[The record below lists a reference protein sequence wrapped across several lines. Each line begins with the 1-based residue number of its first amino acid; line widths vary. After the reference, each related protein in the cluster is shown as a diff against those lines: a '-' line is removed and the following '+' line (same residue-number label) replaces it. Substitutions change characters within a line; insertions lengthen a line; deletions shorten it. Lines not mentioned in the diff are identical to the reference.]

1 MATPLHPDDPRSL
14 GEYRLTGRLGEGGQG
29 VVYLGV
35 SPSGTHVAVK
45 LLRGA
50 DDGVRHQ
57 LGRELAALRDVAPFC
72 TARVLAADV
81 AGRRPYVVS
90 EYVDGPS
97 LQERVSSA
105 GPLTGGELER
115 LAVGTATALAAV
127 HAAGVVHRDFKPG
140 NVLLGPD
147 GPRVVDFGIARPSE
161 SQTITG
167 GPIGTPAYMAP
178 EQIAGHPASA
188 ASDVFA
194 WGATIVYA
202 ATGRAAFGSDSVASV
217 LHRIMTVDPDV
228 SGVPA
233 PLRGLVAR
241 CVAKDPAARPSAR
254 DLLLTLVG
262 AAPDPLRAGEAAAHG
277 HPPHPGGPGSGSRAA
292 SGTGPPDPRGS
303 IDPAPGLWADD
314 PDRRRFIEPPA
325 WAGHPTREGAASGAP
340 RHSMQGPGAPPPATP
355 PAHGKA
361 LALVFAALGA
371 ALFAVAAVF
380 VPQLLSPDREPAVVR
395 TTSTPTQVRTSAAPP
410 QEIDPTAT
418 TSRTTSASGVPE
430 AFDGRWEGHIVP
442 SNPVMSE
449 HEISIDLDA
458 GETTGKWSED
468 PCEGTLTLT
477 RASARSAEFRL
488 DGLGGQCVPG
498 TVVLTLKGDQAE
510 YVWND
515 DLGLLSYTGTLTRT

>member
-1 MATPLHPDDPRSL
+1 MVTPLDPDDPRSL

-35 SPSGTHVAVK
+35 APSGGHVAVK

-57 LGRELAALRDVAPFC
+57 LGRELAALRNVAPFC

-105 GPLTGGELER
+105 GPLTGGELDR
-115 LAVGTATALAAV
+115 LAVGTATALAAI

-161 SQTITG
+161 SETITG

-178 EQIAGHPASA
+178 EQIAGQRASA

-194 WGATIVYA
+194 WGATIIYA
-202 ATGRAAFGSDSVASV
+202 ATGRAAFGADSVASV

-277 HPPHPGGPGSGSRAA
+277 MPPRPDDPAARHGSGFDRPAA
-292 SGTGPPDPRGS
+292 FGNPVAFGTGPSDPRAS
-303 IDPAPGLWADD
+303 SDPAPGLWADD
-314 PDRRRFIEPPA
+314 PDRRRFTEPPA
-325 WAGHPTREGAASGAP
+325 WAGHST
-340 RHSMQGPGAPPPATP
+340 QGPGAAPPATP
-355 PAHGKA
+355 PANRKA
-361 LALVFAALGA
+361 LAFAFAALGA
-371 ALFAVAAVF
+371 ALFAAAAVF
-380 VPQLLSPDREPAVVR
+380 VPQLLSPDREPTVVR
-395 TTSTPTQVRTSAAPP
+395 TTSTPTEVRTSAPP
-410 QEIDPTAT
+410 PREIDPTASPST
-418 TSRTTSASGVPE
+418 DAGSGIPE

-449 HEISIDLDA
+449 HDVSVDLDA
-458 GETTGKWSED
+458 GETTGRWSED

-477 RASARSAEFRL
+477 SASAQSAEFRL

-498 TVVLTLKGDQAE
+498 TVVLTLKDGKAE

-515 DLGLLSYTGTLTRT
+515 DLGLLSYTGTLTRR

>member
-1 MATPLHPDDPRSL
+1 MVTPLDPGDPRSL

-35 SPSGTHVAVK
+35 SPSGAHVAVK

-50 DDGVRHQ
+50 DDGVRHS
-57 LGRELAALRDVAPFC
+57 LARELAALRDVAPFC

-90 EYVDGPS
+90 EYVAGPS
-97 LQERVSSA
+97 LQERVSSS
-105 GPLTGGELER
+105 GPLTGGELDR
-115 LAVGTATALAAV
+115 LAVGTATALAAI

-161 SQTITG
+161 SETITG
-167 GPIGTPAYMAP
+167 GPIGTPAYLAP

-241 CVAKDPAARPSAR
+241 CVAKDPTVRPSAR

-262 AAPDPLRAGEAAAHG
+262 AAPDPLRAGEAAAG
-277 HPPHPGGPGSGSRAA
+277 GGPG
-292 SGTGPPDPRGS
+292 DLRGS
-303 IDPAPGLWADD
+303 SDPAPHLWADD
-314 PDRRRFIEPPA
+314 PDRRRFTEPPA
-325 WAGHPTREGAASGAP
+325 WAGHPTRGGVPSGAAERPST
-340 RHSMQGPGAPPPATP
+340 PGNR
-355 PAHGKA
+355 KA
-361 LALVFAALGA
+361 LAFAFAALGA
-371 ALFAVAAVF
+371 ALFAVAVIV
-380 VPQLLSPDREPAVVR
+380 VPPLLAPEQGEPGTTTVR
-395 TTSTPTQVRTSAAPP
+395 STLTPEAQ
-410 QEIDPTAT
+410 
-418 TSRTTSASGVPE
+418 SGETPAGSGLPE

-449 HEISIDLDA
+449 HDISIDLDA

-477 RASARSAEFRL
+477 KASAESAEFRL

-498 TVVLTLKGDQAE
+498 NVVLTLKGDQAE

-515 DLGLLSYTGTLTRT
+515 DLGLLSYTGTLTRR

>member
-1 MATPLHPDDPRSL
+1 MATPLDPDDPRSL

-35 SPSGTHVAVK
+35 APSGGPVAVK

-57 LGRELAALRDVAPFC
+57 LGRELAALRNVAPFC

-105 GPLTGGELER
+105 GPLTGGELDR
-115 LAVGTATALAAV
+115 LAVGTATALAAI

-161 SQTITG
+161 SETITG

-178 EQIAGHPASA
+178 EQIAGQRASA

-194 WGATIVYA
+194 WGATIIYA
-202 ATGRAAFGSDSVASV
+202 ATGRAAFGADSVASV

-241 CVAKDPAARPSAR
+241 CVAKDPAIRPSAR

-277 HPPHPGGPGSGSRAA
+277 GPF
-292 SGTGPPDPRGS
+292 GTGPRDPRSPG
-303 IDPAPGLWADD
+303 DPAPGLWAGD
-314 PDRRRFIEPPA
+314 PDRRRFTEPPA
-325 WAGHPTREGAASGAP
+325 WAGQPTHDSPGRG
-340 RHSMQGPGAPPPATP
+340 QGPAAPPPGRRAT
-355 PAHGKA
+355 
-361 LALVFAALGA
+361 ALVLAALGA
-371 ALFAVAAVF
+371 ALVAAAVVF
-380 VPQLLSPDREPAVVR
+380 VPPLLAPGREPTIVE
-395 TTSTPTQVRTSAAPP
+395 TTSTPTRTRTSAPP
-410 QEIDPTAT
+410 PRQVDSPP
-418 TSRTTSASGVPE
+418 SASSGSGIPE

-449 HEISIDLDA
+449 HDISVDLDA
-458 GETTGKWSED
+458 GESTGRWAED

-477 RASARSAEFRL
+477 SATAESAEFRL

-498 TVVLTLKGDQAE
+498 TVTLTLKGGQAE

-515 DLGLLSYTGTLTRT
+515 DLGLLSYTGTLTRK

>member
-1 MATPLHPDDPRSL
+1 MVTPLDPDDPRSL

-35 SPSGTHVAVK
+35 APAGGPVAVK

-72 TARVLAADV
+72 TARVLAADLS
-81 AGRRPYVVS
+81 GRRPYVVS

-97 LQERVSSA
+97 LQERVSSG
-105 GPLTGGELER
+105 GPLNGGELDR
-115 LAVGTATALAAV
+115 LAVGTATALAAI

-161 SQTITG
+161 SETITG
-167 GPIGTPAYMAP
+167 GPIGTPSYMAP
-178 EQIAGHPASA
+178 EQIAGRPASA

-202 ATGRAAFGSDSVASV
+202 ATGRAAFGADSVASV

-241 CVAKDPAARPSAR
+241 CVSKDPAARPSAR
-254 DLLLTLVG
+254 DVLLTLVG

-277 HPPHPGGPGSGSRAA
+277 GPGFD
-292 SGTGPPDPRGS
+292 GPAFGRGS
-303 IDPAPGLWADD
+303 SDPAPGLWADD
-314 PDRRRFIEPPA
+314 PDRRRFTEPPP
-325 WAGHPTREGAASGAP
+325 WAAHPAPAGAASGAP
-340 RHSMQGPGAPPPATP
+340 QHSTRGPASSDATLP
-355 PAHGKA
+355 PAHANRKA
-361 LALVFAALGA
+361 LAFALAALGA
-371 ALFAVAAVF
+371 ALFAVAVIV
-380 VPQLLSPDREPAVVR
+380 VPPLLAPDREPETTTVR
-395 TTSTPTQVRTSAAPP
+395 STLTPAAEETPATAETSAP
-410 QEIDPTAT
+410 
-418 TSRTTSASGVPE
+418 SGSGIPE
-430 AFDGRWEGHIVP
+430 AFAGRWEGRIVP

-449 HEISIDLDA
+449 HDVSIDLDA
-458 GETTGKWSED
+458 GETTGEWSED

-477 RASARSAEFRL
+477 KASAESAEFRL

-498 TVVLTLKGDQAE
+498 TVVLTLKGGQAE

-515 DLGLLSYTGTLTRT
+515 DLGLVSYTGTLTRK